1 MPTYLTPGVYAEE
14 LPSAGAPIEGV
25 GVSVAG
31 FVGLAPGGPV
41 HQPVRVS
48 SWNEFAAVFSG
59 GDWDIGPFME
69 DAHLAHAVLGYFQN
83 GGSACWVVR
92 VADLPGPP
100 EVVLTGSEGEPLLR
114 ARAVDDGQEP
124 IWLEVREGASGYRVV
139 ARSGDRREE
148 WDDLTLDRGPDGMV
162 ATINRTSMLVVL
174 DDLRQRDRT
183 SSLRTDVYTLAADR
197 TAAPGRVRPEDLIGD
212 ESERRGLGSLS
223 VIDEVSMVAVPDLV
237 ATAAGDDDIS
247 LLAAQQALIAHCE
260 MAGDRLAILDPPAQF
275 DAAVIHEW
283 RINLARYDSKFAT
296 LYWPWVVV
304 TDPLTSRPIAVPP
317 SGHVAGVWARV
328 DAQRGVHKA
337 PANEVVRGIVDL
349 ASHITAGEQAPLNSV
364 GINCMRAFAGRGIR
378 IWGARTL
385 SSDPEWREL
394 GVRRLVTHVS
404 DTIARGTS
412 WATFE
417 PNDERLWLQLRVAV
431 ANYLTRLW
439 RDGALVG
446 RVPAEA
452 FFVKCDQDT
461 NPRAVTEAGQLVI
474 EVGLAL
480 AHAAEF
486 VVFRISHARS
496 AALGVAS

>member
-14 LPSAGAPIEGV
+14 LPSAGAPIDGV

-41 HQPVRVS
+41 QQPVRVS
-48 SWNEFAAVFSG
+48 SWSEFAAVFSAG
-59 GDWDIGPFME
+59 EWDRGPFVE
-69 DAHLAHAVLGYFQN
+69 HAHLAHAVLGYFQN

-92 VADLPGPP
+92 VAD
-100 EVVLTGSEGEPLLR
+100 
-114 ARAVDDGQEP
+114 
-124 IWLEVREGASGYRVV
+124 
-139 ARSGDRREE
+139 
-148 WDDLTLDRGPDGMV
+148 
-162 ATINRTSMLVVL
+162 
-174 DDLRQRDRT
+174 
-183 SSLRTDVYTLAADR
+183 
-197 TAAPGRVRPEDLIGD
+197 
-212 ESERRGLGSLS
+212 ESERGLDALS
-223 VIDEVSMVAVPDLV
+223 VIDEISMVAAPDLV
-237 ATAAGDDDIS
+237 AAAAGTDDLS

-260 MAGDRLAILDPPAQF
+260 MAGDRLAILDPPPQL
-275 DAAVIHEW
+275 DAAVMHEW
-283 RINLARYDSKFAT
+283 RMNRAGYDSRSAT

-304 TDPLTSRPIAVPP
+304 TDPLTNRPVAVPP

-337 PANEVVRGIVDL
+337 PANEVVRGVVDL
-349 ASHITAGEQAPLNSV
+349 ASHITASEQAPLNSV
-364 GINCMRAFAGRGIR
+364 GVNCMRAFAGRGIR

-404 DTIARGTS
+404 DTIARGTG

-452 FFVKCDQDT
+452 FFVKCDEDT
-461 NPRAVTEAGQLVI
+461 NPRSVIEAGQLVI

-496 AALGVAS
+496 AALGAAS